1 MYKTYQ
7 CWRRNQFKFKFWHS
21 AHIMVYCLL
30 LPGDGHELGRWW
42 GYSCLCC
49 IRHVMF
55 DSFCLQSCV
64 LARWIA
70 DIVSLA
76 TISHTGTK
84 SNSSNLKLV
93 RFSPGDVPSLLLNLG
108 TFSMAPPLFLR
119 IVSDLSGGT
128 LFLMYR
134 PFAGLLLL
142 GLSSSSTT
150 K

>member
-1 MYKTYQ
+1 MLKAK
-7 CWRRNQFKFKFWHS
+7 QFLIQTLFWHS
-21 AHIMVYCLL
+21 GIVACSVL

-55 DSFCLQSCV
+55 ASFCLQSCV

-70 DIVSLA
+70 DIASLA
-76 TISHTGTK
+76 TISHAGTK

-93 RFSPGDVPSLLLNLG
+93 RFSPGDPPSLLLNLG
-108 TFSMAPPLFLR
+108 TFTMAPPLLLTME
-119 IVSDLSGGT
+119 SDLSGGT
-128 LFLMYR
+128 LFLMYN
-134 PFAGLLLL
+134 PFTGLLLL